1 MAIDFSTLNPQQKRA
16 VEQTQGPVLILAG
29 AGTGK
34 TKVLTSRIAHI
45 IQQGLAS
52 PHEILAVTFT
62 NKAAR
67 EMNHRISLL
76 LEEDG
81 QEEVNLPWVGTFHS
95 IALRILRRH
104 YDIVGLRP
112 SFTILDADD
121 SLKIIKDI
129 LKSDEFTYCTLT
141 EKFVANAISR
151 LKDKALLPSDVKV
164 ISDEWYDDDVLPI
177 YRKYQAKLCELN
189 CVDFGDLIM
198 LCIKALQGSE
208 QILDYWQSKFKYI
221 MVDEYQDTNVSQY
234 IFARALANK
243 HKNICCVGDD
253 DQSIYSWRGA
263 EVGNILQFN
272 KEYEDA
278 LIVKLEQNYRSTNN
292 ILDAASSVIK
302 NNSSFR
308 FGKKLWSDKGQGDKI
323 LVATL
328 NKSFEESD
336 MIADKVKQ
344 LNLDGKDYND
354 MAVLV
359 RAAFHTREIEKAL
372 NKNRIPY
379 RMVGGTK
386 FYARLEVKDALAYL
400 RVVVQQDDDLAF
412 LRIINTPKRGVGNTA
427 IDKINKYAE
436 ENNLRAFGA
445 VKTMLEEGLFKG
457 KAKESVAELMD
468 KFDDW
473 IKYKEHASKADLL
486 EKILNES
493 GYYDMYEQEGTD
505 EARDRIANLKSLL
518 DDLQNNDKDLVTYL
532 EDVSLET
539 DADKEDFN
547 ESRVSL
553 MTMHSAKGLEYDV
566 VFLPCWEEGSF
577 PSSRSLD
584 EKGNKALE
592 EERRLAY
599 VAITRAK
606 EKLFI
611 FHCKERSVFG
621 KSGYPEPSR
630 FLDEIDEAN
639 IKRYKSKTQE
649 SYSFG
654 KADNKNIFELND
666 FSDDFSDKE
675 NLFFDEDDKD
685 FKPDNLVYHKKF
697 GQGKVV
703 SISGKIAKV
712 RFVAGNIK
720 EIDTGYLTKLN

>member
-1 MAIDFSTLNPQQKRA
+1 MAIDFSTLNPEQKRA

-81 QEEVNLPWVGTFHS
+81 HEDVNLPWVGTFHS

-112 SFTILDADD
+112 NFTILDADD

-129 LKSDEFTYCTLT
+129 LKDDEFIYCDLG

-272 KEYEDA
+272 KEYENA

-292 ILDAASSVIK
+292 ILNAASSVIK

-323 LVATL
+323 LVASL
-328 NKSFEESD
+328 NKSSEEAD
-336 MIADKVKQ
+336 MIADKIKQ
-344 LNLDGKDYND
+344 LNLSGKDYND

-359 RAAFHTREIEKAL
+359 RAAFHTREVEHAL
-372 NKNRIPY
+372 NKNNIPY
-379 RMVGGTK
+379 KMVGGTK
-386 FYARLEVKDALAYL
+386 FYARLEIKDALAYL
-400 RVVVQQDDDLAF
+400 RVIVQQDDDLAF

-436 ENNLRAFGA
+436 ENNLRAFSA
-445 VKTMLEEGLFKG
+445 VKAMLEEGLFKG
-457 KAKESVAELMD
+457 KAKESVALLMD
-468 KFDDW
+468 YFDDW
-473 IKYKEHASKADLL
+473 INCKEHFSKKDLL
-486 EKILNES
+486 EKVLNES
-493 GYYDMYEQEGTD
+493 GYYDMYEQEATD

-518 DDLQNNDKDLVTYL
+518 DDLQNNNKDLVTYL

-539 DADKEDFN
+539 DTDKEDN
-547 ESRVSL
+547 TESKVSL

-566 VFLPCWEEGSF
+566 VFLPSWEEGAF

-584 EKGNKALE
+584 ETGNKGLE

-611 FHCKERSVFG
+611 FHCKERFMFG
-621 KSGYPEPSR
+621 KPGYPEPSR
-630 FLDEIDEAN
+630 FLSEIDEEN
-639 IKRYKSKTQE
+639 IERYKPQKVQE
-649 SYSFG
+649 SFS
-654 KADNKNIFELND
+654 ASNKNKHLFELND
-666 FSDDFSDKE
+666 FSDDFTDKE

-685 FKPDNLVYHKKF
+685 FKADSLIYHNKF
-697 GQGKVV
+697 GQGKVISV
-703 SISGKIAKV
+703 SGKIAKV
-712 RFVAGNIK
+712 RFISGMVK
-720 EIDTGYLTKLN
+720 DIDTGFLTKLN